1 MDENI
6 NEMVGNMLDQL
17 QANNREARTVSREP
31 DPIKKEELED
41 FVVQKSGKLINNTLE
56 MVDTVRD
63 YIISAPESKDVASM
77 AELIN
82 AATNALETLNK
93 IVLSTKKNT
102 TAVKIKE
109 MDIASKKELQQS
121 ESDNKL
127 QLTREEIFKALI
139 DNAKPIEA
147 ELIENKKIED

>member
-102 TAVKIKE
+102 TAIKIKE
-109 MDIASKKELQQS
+109 MDIASKKELQETQ
-121 ESDNKL
+121 SDNKL

-139 DNAKPIEA
+139 NNAKPIEA

>member
-17 QANNREARTVSREP
+17 QANNREARAVSREP

-109 MDIASKKELQQS
+109 MDIASKKELQETQ
-121 ESDNKL
+121 SDNKL

-139 DNAKPIEA
+139 NNAKPIEA

>member
-17 QANNREARTVSREP
+17 QANNREARTVLREP

-109 MDIASKKELQQS
+109 MDIASKKELQETQ
-121 ESDNKL
+121 SDNKL

-139 DNAKPIEA
+139 NNAKPIEA